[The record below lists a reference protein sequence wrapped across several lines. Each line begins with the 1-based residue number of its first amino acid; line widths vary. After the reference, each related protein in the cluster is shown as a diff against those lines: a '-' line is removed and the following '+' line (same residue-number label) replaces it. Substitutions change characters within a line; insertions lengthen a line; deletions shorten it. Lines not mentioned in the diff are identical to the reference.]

1 MTPPQDSHVGDSDTT
16 LPVILAQEVVIQP
29 LERMVARAAVV
40 TKDLEPLNFQTV
52 ALNVSLSD
60 ASLHNVVF
68 LEHSVATVG
77 ETGSLY
83 VSLINLTSNPQRV
96 RCGTQLGTVEA
107 VSLVYQAVPQELDGI
122 PETSKKT
129 GADEGRANFVYKI
142 YNEMNLST

>member
-1 MTPPQDSHVGDSDTT
+1 MAPPQDSQVGDSDTT
-16 LPVILAQEVVIQP
+16 IPVTLAQEVVIQP

-40 TKDLEPLNFQTV
+40 TKDLEPLIFQTV

-68 LEHSVATVG
+68 LEDSVATVG

-96 RCGTQLGTVEA
+96 RCGTQLGIVEP
-107 VSLVYQAVPQELDGI
+107 VSLVHQAVPQELVGI
-122 PETSKKT
+122 P
-129 GADEGRANFVYKI
+129 
-142 YNEMNLST
+142 